1 MSNSRR
7 LKRRPPVWVTPEPYG
22 SILDQVCEEDRR
34 YFLFHPYET
43 TYARPVVQ
51 FEFYPLEFAPGT
63 QVVVRLLGPGRRSRR
78 IDDLIV
84 VDVDTSQKERA
95 A

>member
-7 LKRRPPVWVTPEPYG
+7 LKRRPSVSTTPEPYS
-22 SILDQVCEEDRR
+22 SIIDQVCEDDGR
-34 YFLFHPYET
+34 YFLLHPYET

-63 QVVVRLLGPGRRSRR
+63 QVVVRRLGPRQRSRR

-84 VDVDTSQKERA
+84 IDVDTPKEIA

>member
-7 LKRRPPVWVTPEPYG
+7 LKRWPPVWVTPEPYG
-22 SILDQVCEEDRR
+22 SILDRVCEEDRR

-51 FEFYPLEFAPGT
+51 FEFSPLEFAPGT
-63 QVVVRLLGPGRRSRR
+63 QVVVRRIGPRQRSRR

-84 VDVDTSQKERA
+84 VDVDTPKERA